1 MVKLFMDNKN
11 YCPYLDKD
19 CPKIKELDKE
29 IENIKTDL
37 KKINYYLYIIIGM
50 IAVNWGVNIW

>member
-1 MVKLFMDNKN
+1 MDNKN

>member
-1 MVKLFMDNKN
+1 MDNNKN

-19 CPKIKELDKE
+19 CPKVKDVNNE
-29 IENIKTDL
+29 IDNIKNDL